1 MSKVNSFLSW
11 HEMIMNIRIDSFLW
25 RMYCIGVLCLIPF
38 GPAFAE
44 DPDLDAIYLKAQ
56 ALGRKTL
63 IREALNTLNEAVPSS
78 ADSTLLLARIGHLYL
93 RLQLPDSAET
103 AFERSLKNDPHQA
116 ESHLGLGRVLL
127 EYRNKLKRATSHLK
141 QAIQADANRA
151 ENYEVLGRT
160 HLARGKEKDATE
172 AANKALQINPRYG
185 PAHLLLARLYR
196 KKGDIPQALS
206 HYNTY
211 LSHGAQDETPALEFA
226 LEFLT
231 EKRYN
236 IVTEIASRMTDAR
249 RLPLLAQVLLASRR
263 YEDALSLFQKYLD
276 TLSQREKAIYED
288 IFLIA
293 TPEEIASYRAIPD
306 EDRDA
311 FLNAFWIRKDPFGAT
326 GGSQRRAEHY
336 RRVWHART
344 FFGRYK
350 YPFDQRGEIYIRYGE
365 PDYRSTWREPNAR
378 VPIPVQRIQEKLAF
392 QLYGRPGTTLT
403 YTGPVFPIRIALRN
417 VESNL
422 PLEEDDGTLGLRGW
436 KPVTAGN
443 DFSSVPWEV
452 WIYPDI
458 NHGIEVVF
466 TDEMHSNIFGYA
478 PVPTIDR
485 EDAYDVAS
493 RASPL
498 RFLQLMNDFSP
509 ASQVAAAASK
519 KPERYDTSDLDP
531 LNFYY
536 EALSFRG
543 KNGKTDLQINIG
555 LPIDEVAMS
564 SDPDTTVVVERR
576 IALVDDQ
583 NREAKRL
590 REDVAIPLPP
600 GLRGKSLIA
609 RDRID
614 IPLSPGEYDLAVQMW
629 RVGTN
634 RLGNYREKV
643 RLHDFSGDSL
653 MLSDLQIA
661 QHIEEP
667 ASSNE
672 SQSDTTTARS
682 KWRITTSPSRTFFL
696 GTPIF
701 VYFEI
706 YNLTRDTFGQTR
718 YEVAFAVAP
727 EKGRELASQPRIRRR
742 DGELITVQYEQTGRE
757 LWTADY
763 VELDIGRVEPG
774 RYRLIMTVKDLNSTQ
789 ATVREGIFKIGKR

>member
-1 MSKVNSFLSW
+1 MGKVNIFFDW
-11 HEMIMNIRIDSFLW
+11 YKVIMNIRINIFLW
-25 RMYCIGVLCLIPF
+25 RMYCIGILCLIPF
-38 GPAFAE
+38 GHASAE
-44 DPDLDAIYLKAQ
+44 DTDLDALYLKAQ
-56 ALGRKTL
+56 TLGRKTL
-63 IREALNTLNEAVPSS
+63 IREALKTLNEAVPSS

-93 RLQLPDSAET
+93 RLQLPDSAEA

-116 ESHLGLGRVLL
+116 EAHLGLGRVLL

-141 QAIQADANRA
+141 QAIQADSNRA
-151 ENYEVLGRT
+151 ETYEILGRT
-160 HLARGKEKDATE
+160 HLARSKEKDAME

-196 KKGDIPQALS
+196 KKDDTSQALS

-211 LSHGAQDETPALEFA
+211 LSLGAQDETPALEFA

-236 IVTEIASRMTDAR
+236 VVTQIAAHMSDAR
-249 RLPLLAQVLLASRR
+249 RLSLLAQVLLASRR

-276 TLSQREKAIYED
+276 TLSLREKAVYED
-288 IFLIA
+288 ISLIA
-293 TPEEIASYRAIPD
+293 TPEEIETYRALPEEHI
-306 EDRDA
+306 DA
-311 FLNAFWIRKDPFGAT
+311 FLDAFWIRKDPFGTT

-365 PDYRSTWREPNAR
+365 PDYRSTWRKPNAS

-392 QLYGRPGTTLT
+392 QLYGRPGTTVT
-403 YTGPVFPIRIALRN
+403 YTGPVFPVRIALRN

-466 TDEMHSNIFGYA
+466 TDEMHTNIYGYA

-493 RASPL
+493 RGSPL
-498 RFLQLMNDFSP
+498 RFLRLMNDFSP
-509 ASQVAAAASK
+509 ASQVAAAATK

-564 SDPDTTVVVERR
+564 GDPDTTVVVERR
-576 IALVDDQ
+576 IALVDDRD
-583 NREAKRL
+583 REAKRL
-590 REDVAIPLPP
+590 LKNVAIPLPP

-614 IPLSPGEYDLAVQMW
+614 IPLPPGEYDLAVQMW
-629 RVGTN
+629 RIHTN

-667 ASSNE
+667 PPTE
-672 SQSDTTTARS
+672 SLSDTSSARD
-682 KWRITTSPSRTFFL
+682 KWRITTSPSRTFFQ

-701 VYFEI
+701 TYFEI
-706 YNLTRDTFGQTR
+706 YNLMRDTFGQTR

-727 EKGRELASQPRIRRR
+727 EKGRELASQPRIKRR

-757 LWTADY
+757 LWIADY

-774 RYRLIMTVKDLNSTQ
+774 RYRLIMTVKDLNSAQT
-789 ATVREGIFKIGKR
+789 TTREGIFRIANR

>member
-1 MSKVNSFLSW
+1 
-11 HEMIMNIRIDSFLW
+11 MNIRYWVHFLLLF
-25 RMYCIGVLCLIPF
+25 CFIGH
-38 GPAFAE
+38 ASAE
-44 DPDLDAIYLKAQ
+44 GPDLDAVYLKAQ

-63 IREALNTLNEAVPSS
+63 IREALTTLKEAVPSS

-93 RLQLPDSAET
+93 RLQLPDSAEA
-103 AFERSLKNDPHQA
+103 AFVRALKNDPHHG
-116 ESHLGLGRVLL
+116 ESHLGMGRVLL
-127 EYRNKLKRATSHLK
+127 EYGNKLKRATSHLK
-141 QAIQADANRA
+141 QAIQADSNRA
-151 ENYEVLGRT
+151 ESYEVLGRT
-160 HLARGKEKDATE
+160 HLARGKEKDAIE

-196 KKGDIPQALS
+196 KKGDTPQALS

-236 IVTEIASRMTDAR
+236 VVTEIASRMSDAR

-263 YEDALSLFQKYLD
+263 YEDALSVFQKYLD

-288 IFLIA
+288 ISLIA

-311 FLNAFWIRKDPFGAT
+311 FLDAFWIRKDPFGTT

-344 FFGRYK
+344 FFGRYH

-365 PDYRSTWREPNAR
+365 PDYRSTWREPNAS

-392 QLYGRPGTTLT
+392 QLYGRPGTTAT
-403 YTGPVFPIRIALRN
+403 YTGPVFPVRIALRN

-466 TDEMHSNIFGYA
+466 TDEMHTNIYGYA

-485 EDAYDVAS
+485 EDVYDVAS
-493 RASPL
+493 RGSPL

-519 KPERYDTSDLDP
+519 EPERYDTSDLDP

-555 LPIDEVAMS
+555 LPIDEVAIS
-564 SDPDTTVVVERR
+564 TDPDTTVVVERR

-590 REDVAIPLPP
+590 REDVGIPIPP

-629 RVGTN
+629 RVNTN

-661 QHIEEP
+661 QHIEQP
-667 ASSNE
+667 TSPNE
-672 SQSDTTTARS
+672 NQSDSTTARNR
-682 KWRITTSPSRTFFL
+682 WRITSSPSRTFFL

-706 YNLTRDTFGQTR
+706 YNLTRDTFGQTQ
-718 YEVAFAVAP
+718 YQVAFAVAP
-727 EKGRELASQPRIRRR
+727 EKGRELATQPRIRRR
-742 DGELITVQYEQTGRE
+742 DGELITVQYEQTGRD

-763 VELDIGRVEPG
+763 VELDIGRIETG
-774 RYRLIMTVKDLNSTQ
+774 RYRLIMTVKDLNTAQ
-789 ATVREGIFKIGKR
+789 TTVREGIFRIVNR

>member
-1 MSKVNSFLSW
+1 MGHVS
-11 HEMIMNIRIDSFLW
+11 
-25 RMYCIGVLCLIPF
+25 
-38 GPAFAE
+38 AE
-44 DPDLDAIYLKAQ
+44 NPDLDALYLKAQ
-56 ALGRKTL
+56 TLGRKTL
-63 IREALNTLNEAVPSS
+63 IREALTTLKEAVPSS

-93 RLQLPDSAET
+93 RLQLPDSAEA

-116 ESHLGLGRVLL
+116 EAHLGLGRVLL
-127 EYRNKLKRATSHLK
+127 KYRNKLKRATSHLK
-141 QAIQADANRA
+141 QAIQADSNRA
-151 ENYEVLGRT
+151 ESYEVLGRT
-160 HLARGKEKDATE
+160 LLARSKEKDAIE
-172 AANKALQINPRYG
+172 ATNKALQINPRYG

-196 KKGDIPQALS
+196 KKGDTPQALS

-236 IVTEIASRMTDAR
+236 VVTQIAAHMADAR

-263 YEDALSLFQKYLD
+263 YEDALSVFQKYLD
-276 TLSQREKAIYED
+276 TLSPREKAVYED
-288 IFLIA
+288 ISLIA
-293 TPEEIASYRAIPD
+293 IPEEIASYRAISD
-306 EDRDA
+306 EDVDA
-311 FLNAFWIRKDPFGAT
+311 FLNAFWIRKDPFGTT

-365 PDYRSTWREPNAR
+365 PDYRSTWREPNAS

-392 QLYGRPGTTLT
+392 QLYGRPGTTVT
-403 YTGPVFPIRIALRN
+403 YTGPVFPVRIALRN

-466 TDEMHSNIFGYA
+466 TDEMHTNIYNYA

-493 RASPL
+493 RGSPL

-509 ASQVAAAASK
+509 ASQVAAAAEK

-564 SDPDTTVVVERR
+564 SDPDTTVVIERR

-590 REDVAIPLPP
+590 REDVGIPIPL

-629 RVGTN
+629 RVNTN

-661 QHIEEP
+661 QHIEQP
-667 ASSNE
+667 TSSNE
-672 SQSDTTTARS
+672 NQSDTTTARN
-682 KWRITTSPSRTFFL
+682 KWRITSSPSRTFFL

-706 YNLTRDTFGQTR
+706 YNLTRDTFGQTH
-718 YEVAFAVAP
+718 YQVAFAVAP
-727 EKGRELASQPRIRRR
+727 EKGRELATQPRIRRR
-742 DGELITVQYEQTGRE
+742 DGELITVQYEQTGRD

-763 VELDIGRVEPG
+763 VELDIGRIETG
-774 RYRLIMTVKDLNSTQ
+774 RYRLIMTVKDLNTAQ
-789 ATVREGIFKIGKR
+789 ITVREGIFRIVNR

>member
-1 MSKVNSFLSW
+1 MPFLWWRS
-11 HEMIMNIRIDSFLW
+11 EIIMNIRYWVHFLLLF
-25 RMYCIGVLCLIPF
+25 CFIGH
-38 GPAFAE
+38 ASAE
-44 DPDLDAIYLKAQ
+44 DTDLDALYLKAQ
-56 ALGRKTL
+56 TLGRKTL
-63 IREALNTLNEAVPSS
+63 IREALKTLNEAVPSS

-93 RLQLPDSAET
+93 RLQLPDSAEA
-103 AFERSLKNDPHQA
+103 AFVRALKNDPHHG
-116 ESHLGLGRVLL
+116 ESHLGMGRVLL
-127 EYRNKLKRATSHLK
+127 EYRNKLKRATSHLEK
-141 QAIQADANRA
+141 AIQADANRV
-151 ENYEVLGRT
+151 ESYEVLGRT
-160 HLARGKEKDATE
+160 YLARSKEKDAMQ

-196 KKGDIPQALS
+196 KKDDISRALS

-211 LSHGAQDETPALEFA
+211 LSYGAQDETPALEFA

-236 IVTEIASRMTDAR
+236 IVTQIAAHMSDAR

-263 YEDALSLFQKYLD
+263 YEDALSVFQKYLD
-276 TLSQREKAIYED
+276 TLSQREKALYED
-288 IFLIA
+288 ISLIA

-306 EDRDA
+306 RDVDA
-311 FLNAFWIRKDPFGAT
+311 FLDAFWIRKDPFGTT

-365 PDYRSTWREPNAR
+365 PDYRSTWREPNAS

-392 QLYGRPGTTLT
+392 QLYGRPGTTAT
-403 YTGPVFPIRIALRN
+403 YTGPVFPVRIALRN

-466 TDEMHSNIFGYA
+466 TDEMHTNIYGYA

-493 RASPL
+493 RGSPL
-498 RFLQLMNDFSP
+498 RFLRLMNDYSP
-509 ASQVAAAASK
+509 ASQVAAAAAK

-536 EALSFRG
+536 ESLSFRG

-564 SDPDTTVVVERR
+564 SDPDTTVVIERR

-590 REDVAIPLPP
+590 RENVAISLPP

-629 RVGTN
+629 RIHTN

-661 QHIEEP
+661 QHIEEQSP
-667 ASSNE
+667 TE
-672 SQSDTTTARS
+672 SQSDTLSARD
-682 KWRITTSPSRTFFL
+682 KWRITTSPSRTFFQ

-701 VYFEI
+701 AYFEI

-727 EKGRELASQPRIRRR
+727 EKGRELASQPRIKRR

-757 LWTADY
+757 LWIADY

-774 RYRLIMTVKDLNSTQ
+774 RYRLIMTVKDLNSAQT
-789 ATVREGIFKIGKR
+789 TVREGIFRIANR